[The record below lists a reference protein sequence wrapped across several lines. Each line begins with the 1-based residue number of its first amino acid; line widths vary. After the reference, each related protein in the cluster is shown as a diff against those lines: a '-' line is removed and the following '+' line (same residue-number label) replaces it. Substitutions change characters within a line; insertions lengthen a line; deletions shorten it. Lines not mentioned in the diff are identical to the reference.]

1 MLRHELINKEW
12 IVSRSARSVYPA
24 AAVLSLLLI
33 PLLWIAIEDP
43 RMLGP
48 LRSMLRPLVFV
59 GVVGM
64 ALTGLGMEYFLF
76 RFDNS
81 RPMKQVFWFCVLFF
95 APVGPALYCFLV
107 YSRSDVVKRSSAE
120 SPHPLL
126 G

>member
-1 MLRHELINKEW
+1 M
-12 IVSRSARSVYPA
+12 
-24 AAVLSLLLI
+24 LSLLLI

-81 RPMKQVFWFCVLFF
+81 HPMKQVFWFCVLFF

>member
-12 IVSRSARSVYPA
+12 IVSRSARSVYRA

-64 ALTGLGMEYFLF
+64 ALTGLGW
-76 RFDNS
+76 NI
-81 RPMKQVFWFCVLFF
+81 FCS
-95 APVGPALYCFLV
+95 ALTTHI
-107 YSRSDVVKRSSAE
+107 R
-120 SPHPLL
+120 
-126 G
+126 